1 MGFKRGLQ
9 RASKPPPTTAP
20 PVIPAPGPPPQG
32 AFMVAVKALTYGT
45 LLCIAGSG
53 LAGVGIGM
61 ALGVSNVRVIAAPH
75 ALNAIVVIM

>member
-1 MGFKRGLQ
+1 
-9 RASKPPPTTAP
+9 
-20 PVIPAPGPPPQG
+20 
-32 AFMVAVKALTYGT
+32 MVAVKALTYGT